1 MLNQNRFLTTL
12 DAKYIASI
20 SDFFSNANQ
29 SNDMN
34 ISKADGCLSMIFNK
48 QLNMNT
54 IIPSFLI
61 KDVLKNRFVFFYIEM
76 YSQITQTI
84 YVILTILFN
93 KLYFS
98 KDETYDGK

>member
-1 MLNQNRFLTTL
+1 MTFKTAQ
-12 DAKYIASI
+12 
-20 SDFFSNANQ
+20 
-29 SNDMN
+29 DMVP
-34 ISKADGCLSMIFNK
+34 STYYVHD
-48 QLNMNT
+48 
-54 IIPSFLI
+54 IPSFLI

>member
-34 ISKADGCLSMIFNK
+34 ISKADGCFSMIFNK

-54 IIPSFLI
+54 ISF
-61 KDVLKNRFVFFYIEM
+61 
-76 YSQITQTI
+76 
-84 YVILTILFN
+84 
-93 KLYFS
+93 
-98 KDETYDGK
+98 